1 MAITTP
7 GKRPGDRL
15 AKSKVFGKKALR
27 GKKSTYAS
35 LQITSLVDVMT
46 MIVIFLLANFNANGE
61 ILFMS
66 KDIRLPEAHHGAEL
80 ERAPVVALSGETLSL
95 DGARIAD
102 TSDLDKSDVWNIPS
116 LEEALRDEKRKYEQ
130 AHTGDD
136 KPFRGLI
143 NIQADRKVPFKVIK
157 RVMFSCNQAGYGNI
171 NFAALAKGADV
182 GAQTKTAT
190 N

>member
-7 GKRPGDRL
+7 GKRPGERL
-15 AKSKVFGKKALR
+15 AHSKVFGKKFGR
-27 GKKSTYAS
+27 GKKGAYAE
-35 LQITSLVDVMT
+35 LQLTSLVDVMT

-66 KDIRLPEAHHGAEL
+66 KDIHLPEAHHGAEL
-80 ERAPVVALSGETLSL
+80 ERAPVVALSAETLSL
-95 DGARIAD
+95 DGTRVAD
-102 TSDLDKSDVWNIPS
+102 TADLEKGDVWNVPA

-130 AHTGDD
+130 AHQGDD
-136 KPFRGLI
+136 KPFKGLI
-143 NIQADRKVPFKVIK
+143 NIQADRKVQFKIIK

-171 NFAALAKGADV
+171 NFAALAKGSDAPPP
-182 GAQTKTAT
+182 KTAS